1 MIRFVIIAGVPIGI
15 ALQGIIEEKSRAL
28 SNVCQYGPIVLLA
41 IYGLACQAA
50 AKFAKHPER
59 LLGQSPMMSVL
70 FLGFAL
76 TTCFS
81 LFASGLD
88 LPPGGLRDTMIVG
101 VTYFALAAPFRWE
114 PRHYHLFSWIHCI
127 SFVVLSLVRAGSP
140 ADLNVI
146 EGDSPWEH
154 HTLGFVLPM
163 CFFYAFLAKDLPLM
177 AFSGCLTI
185 LAMKRV
191 AIIAMV
197 ISIAA
202 SFLAP
207 SAKPRALIC
216 LILGLVLFLGSHYLD
231 LIIEFLQNTVPEI
244 KDFRDLFS
252 GRGPLVKTVRETAY
266 AEAGWVNVLFG
277 NGPGFASKLAVEL
290 LSAELKHIH
299 NDYIRIF
306 LDYGIVGSVFWLAVL
321 IRLGSMSKLGFCL
334 ALYQMTVF
342 STDNTFVY
350 YPHLVTLYLFAK
362 LHDLPARARAGAGI
376 RRQTAGALSPVNQ
389 PLYS

>member
-1 MIRFVIIAGVPIGI
+1 MIRFLVIFGVPIGI

-28 SNVCQYGPIVLLA
+28 SNVCQYGPIVILA

-50 AKFAKHPER
+50 AKFSKHPENLR
-59 LLGQSPMMSVL
+59 GQSPMMSLL

-88 LPPGGLRDTMIVG
+88 LRPGGVRDTMIVA
-101 VTYFALAAPFRWE
+101 VTYYALSAPFCWK
-114 PRHYHLFSWIHCI
+114 PGHYHLFCWVHCV
-127 SFVVLSLVRAGSP
+127 SFVVLSFVRSGSP

-163 CFFYAFLAKDLPLM
+163 CFFYAYLAKDLPLM

-197 ISIAA
+197 ISLAA
-202 SFLAP
+202 SFLTP

-216 LILGLVLFLGSHYLD
+216 LVLGIVLFLGSHYLD
-231 LIIEFLQNTVPEI
+231 LIIEFLQNVVPEI

-277 NGPGFASKLAVEL
+277 NGPGFASKLAVEV
-290 LSAELKHIH
+290 LSTELKHIH

-306 LDYGIVGSVFWLAVL
+306 LDYGIVGSLFWLAML
-321 IRLGSMSKLGFCL
+321 ARLASMSKLGYCL

-362 LHDLPARARAGAGI
+362 LHDVPAKARAGAKLP
-376 RRQTAGALSPVNQ
+376 TTNFGAVPR
-389 PLYS
+389 PA